1 MIQATCRT
9 NDGHREVTF
18 DATPWFE
25 GVAAEDVREL
35 AACDW
40 GSHAAERLA
49 ISLMDN
55 LALLELFRYP
65 SCAGFGEVKFS
76 CRVNPSQAHAWLR
89 PRRRSVSRRGAQA
102 EMSQS
107 A

>member
-49 ISLMDN
+49 ISLMDRDPP
-55 LALLELFRYP
+55 LLELFRYVLL
-65 SCAGFGEVKFS
+65 GFGEVNSS
-76 CRVNPSQAHAWLR
+76 CRVNPSQARSWVRLHELAQCR
-89 PRRRSVSRRGAQA
+89 DEEPRQR
-102 EMSQS
+102 
-107 A
+107 